1 MKLFQIVLLFSLA
14 VFSNE
19 AFAEN
24 KLKNFF
30 KKLEDGVKK
39 ELRQRIQPRSDA
51 NPQQTEPGIDISHL
65 KREMPGNCSVY
76 EGGKTLDS
84 DPCSRT
90 YFCESGRCYHAYQW
104 PSGARTI
111 VELNRSGNPV
121 RINGSRLILKRN
133 DAYMCVDSTLTGRTF
148 CFQAKPKRTVQNQL
162 QPTKPEPNTNGQ
174 KTAEPVKPVKP
185 KTKPKIFS
193 QVLPR
198 YGPLPNAGMYYYSGR
213 HVCHGTLRYLHAR
226 VEITNR
232 KGVGV
237 LFSYREI
244 DDDGVASGFHEKA
257 FKGWS
262 IWADGRKPVINFNLR
277 NDPKKAVARGGFKDR
292 GRILAADWLELD
304 AEGRYACEEFQL
316 TKVAHPSGIYGE
328 AEALLKLEN
337 PTEADAKKLVELEAI
352 RPPQRWLGK
361 NPRYVSERNLWY
373 GDGYERF
380 WTRYLNHGSLRLQ
393 AGFSRSLDDPELV
406 HKLIA
411 RLGKLPVKWSGNA
424 QSVFVSQYQLVERYS
439 DLQFEAGLPVT
450 AFKDAREPDAC
461 LRMSQDFSGED
472 ELELGQRFGNPTRHW
487 SKRSQRE
494 FRGMIQF
501 CQHKHPRLRA
511 SLNKTRKLFDDHAD
525 KITQR
530 RDNTQWLVSQASKVT
545 DRPVT
550 AEMFLQE
557 GGFALSDSE
566 LAKRQIDRNLYER
579 VYLARTASVRS
590 DMRREVDSMIEKH
603 FSSKTYETLWP
614 SKARDE
620 CRGPLLNLNGGSMPK
635 GVKGIFWGCLKSADA
650 YAAKTSKE
658 EAGIQAERILALKPD
673 YRNLKETNW
682 FSMDST
688 RFERL
693 PKSELEA
700 VKTEFRV
707 QVESHFQEALAH
719 AGLEIRTL
727 YGKVEPFTPEEDR
740 LLNMCWADKN
750 LPEMLKF
757 ICEEEEKVFA
767 PYREEVRCER
777 ALVRFDA
784 SDGMLAEYLVIDGQ
798 KNKAITFRDF
808 ACKAARNRPDL
819 FAQLVGGGVK
829 FWEARRIEVK
839 DKKDKI
845 VYVLELEE
853 RSLRDDRG
861 FIRHMW
867 DIASGENDQR
877 IDTMWYGRKVTT
889 TTFAGAEYKSA
900 SRSLGCLYR
909 LTSCE

>member
-19 AFAEN
+19 AFADN

-39 ELRQRIQPRSDA
+39 ELRQRIQPRGDV
-51 NPQQTEPGIDISHL
+51 EPVQPEPSVDLSEL
-65 KREMPGNCSVY
+65 KRDMPGNCSVY
-76 EGGKTLDS
+76 EGSNTLDS

-90 YFCESGRCYHAYQW
+90 YFCEAARCYHAYQW

-111 VELNRSGNPV
+111 VELNRNGNPV
-121 RINGSRLILKRN
+121 RINGSRLVLKRN
-133 DAYMCVDSTLTGRTF
+133 DAYMCVDSTSTGRTF
-148 CFQAKPKRTVQNQL
+148 CFQAKPKRTVQNQVH
-162 QPTKPEPNTNGQ
+162 PTKPEPNTNGQ
-174 KTAEPVKPVKP
+174 QTVKPIKP
-185 KTKPKIFS
+185 KTQPKIFS
-193 QVLPR
+193 KVLPR
-198 YGPLPNAGMYYYSGR
+198 FGALPSEGMHYYSGR

-232 KGVGV
+232 KGVGI

-292 GRILAADWLELD
+292 GRIFEADWLELD
-304 AEGRYACEEFQL
+304 AEGRYKCEAFEL
-316 TKVAHPSGIYGE
+316 AKVAHPSGIYGE
-328 AEALLKLEN
+328 AEALFRLVN
-337 PTEADAKKLVELEAI
+337 PKEADAKKLVALEAV

-373 GDGYERF
+373 GDAYEQF
-380 WTRYLNHGSLRLQ
+380 WTRYLNHGSSRLT
-393 AGFSRSLDDPELV
+393 AGFSRSLDEPELV
-406 HKLIA
+406 HKLID
-411 RLGKLPVKWSGNA
+411 RLGELPLKWSDNA
-424 QSVFVSQYQLVERYS
+424 SSAYLTQYQLVERYS
-439 DLQFEAGLPVT
+439 DLQFEAGLPVA
-450 AFKDAREPDAC
+450 AFKDARESDAC
-461 LRMSQDFSGED
+461 LRMAEDFGGDD
-472 ELELGQRFGNPTRHW
+472 ELELGRRYGNPTRHW
-487 SKRSQRE
+487 SGRSQRE

-501 CQHKHPRLRA
+501 CQHKHPRLRV
-511 SLNKTRKLFDDHAD
+511 SLNKTRKLFDGHAD
-525 KITQR
+525 KIAKR
-530 RDNTQWLVSQASKVT
+530 RENTQWLVAEASKVT
-545 DRPVT
+545 GQPMT
-550 AEMFLQE
+550 SKMFLQE
-557 GGFALSDSE
+557 GGFELSDE
-566 LAKRQIDRNLYER
+566 QLKDRQIDWKLYER

-590 DMRREVDSMIEKH
+590 DMRREVENNIRKH

-620 CRGPLLNLNGGSMPK
+620 CRGSLLNVNGGSLPK
-635 GVKGIFWGCLKSADA
+635 GLKGIFWGCLKVADA
-650 YAAKTSKE
+650 YAAKTSLE
-658 EAGIQAERILALKPD
+658 EADIQSERILALKPD
-673 YRNLKETNW
+673 YKNLKGTNW
-682 FSMDST
+682 FSMDTT

-700 VKTEFRV
+700 VQAEFRKR
-707 QVESHFQEALAH
+707 VESHFQEALAH
-719 AGLEIRTL
+719 AGLEIRTR
-727 YGKVEPFTPEEDR
+727 YGEVEPFTPEEDR

-750 LPEMLKF
+750 LPEMLKL
-757 ICEEEEKVFA
+757 ICKEEEKVFA

-798 KNKAITFRDF
+798 KNKAITFREF

-819 FAQLVGGGVK
+819 FTQLVGGGVK

-839 DKKDKI
+839 DKNKKT

-877 IDTMWYGRKVTT
+877 IDSMWYGRKVTST
-889 TTFAGAEYKSA
+889 SFAGAEYKSA
-900 SRSLGCLYR
+900 SRSLGCLYL
-909 LTSCE
+909 LTACE